1 MDGGDDV
8 LDAVGDH
15 LGSVQRVADVIGTD
29 HEHDGLGLDAFELAV
44 LDAPEHVLD
53 LVAADAEV
61 SGVVFGVFLEDVLA
75 VASPARGDRVAEEDD
90 LRFALLGDRDE
101 GLMGLGEAGV
111 DLTGLGVVLRG
122 GDVGLLCRQTD
133 GLLRG
138 VFLGFLGDDG
148 GRGEQGKP
156 EEEG

>member
-29 HEHDGLGLDAFELAV
+29 HEHDGLRLDAFELAV
-44 LDAPEHVLD
+44 LDAPQHVLD
-53 LVAADAEV
+53 LVATDTEV
-61 SGVVFGVFLEDVLA
+61 GGLILGVFFVEESLLA
-75 VASPARGDRVAEEDD
+75 VPARGDRITEEDD
-90 LRFALLGDRDE
+90 LRFALLGGGDE

-148 GRGEQGKP
+148 GRGEQG
-156 EEEG
+156 